1 MVIILKNTIYN
12 LATMWLTLS
21 VIFFIVEYLTGWLVV
36 VTLGGLVAGA
46 FIEGVFMLIG
56 LKLVQLATSKEFFL
70 APLKQALTMRTEA
83 AKALVVVAALSLEG
97 AINLCRMLPGY
108 ELNFGVAHGI
118 FLLLLYPGAALVL
131 QKQINSGGQVENGN

>member
-21 VIFFIVEYLTGWLVV
+21 VIFFLVEYLTGWLEV

-46 FIEGVFMLIG
+46 FIEGIFMLIG
-56 LKLVQLATSKEFFL
+56 LKLVQLATSKDFYL
-70 APLKQALTMRTEA
+70 APLKQALAMRTDA
-83 AKALVVVAALSLEG
+83 VKALVVAAALSLEG
-97 AINLCRMLPGY
+97 AINICRMLPGY

-118 FLLLLYPGAALVL
+118 FLLLVYPAVALVL
-131 QKQINSGGQVENGN
+131 QKQINSRRQVENGN